1 MAQMVHRWGRLS
13 RLLKKEIWQPAR
25 LNDPSPRG
33 RLYAVLRVISI
44 TVSGLFENKAASRA
58 AALSFSSLLGLGPLV
73 AIAVLVAG
81 FVLDKNDPY
90 LAVNALHR
98 LITFAAPSISE
109 YEKFSGQG
117 KTPPPPE
124 TKNDA
129 PPTPAPASHLAASA
143 GKYPSPTPG
152 PSRSPPLHRPPK
164 GRGSVNDDLIQLI
177 DGFIAGARHGT
188 AGVIGGL
195 TLALIVLGLFMSI
208 EDAFNE
214 IWGVRRGRSLL
225 TRIVFYWTVLI
236 LGAVLFFAAVTAL
249 GASAFFNFFVEHL
262 PLGAHLLGLLV
273 ALLPTLSKAVLVLV
287 LALFYRF
294 IPNTRVFW
302 RAAFIGALVVAGLL
316 MLNNYLAFIYF
327 RRVLINKSLY
337 GSLGIVPMLMFG
349 LYIFWFFVLVGGQLS
364 YAVQNVRFRSS
375 RAAWHNLA
383 EATRERLS
391 LVVLLTICRRFQQD
405 LPPVT
410 ASQLA
415 ALLKVS
421 TQILNECLNCLV
433 DLKFLTPVTPE
444 ANDTTTDRVYQPARP
459 LARLTLQEFKL
470 AFDNYGDDPAGDT
483 LDGIDPI
490 ARSYREHMLALG
502 QDRFLA
508 RPLDRLLADFPFD
521 ETRPPFSRIRAQ

>member
-1 MAQMVHRWGRLS
+1 MAQMAHRWGRFS
-13 RLLKKEIWQPAR
+13 RLLKKDIWQPSR
-25 LNDPSPRG
+25 LNDSSPRG
-33 RLYAVLRVISI
+33 RLYAVLRVVSL
-44 TVSGLFENKAASRA
+44 TVSGLFDNKAASRA

-109 YEKFSGQG
+109 YEKFSNQG
-117 KTPPPPE
+117 KTPPLPE
-124 TKNDA
+124 SKNDDTAVA
-129 PPTPAPASHLAASA
+129 PPASHTPANA
-143 GKYPSPTPG
+143 GGNPSPTPG
-152 PSRSPPLHRPPK
+152 PSRSSSLHRPPK
-164 GRGSVNDDLIQLI
+164 GRGSVNDDLVQLI

-214 IWGVRRGRSLL
+214 IWGVRRGRSLFK
-225 TRIVFYWTVLI
+225 RIVFYWTVLI
-236 LGAVLFFAAVTAL
+236 LGAVLFFVAATAL
-249 GASAFFNFFVEHL
+249 GASALFNFFVEDL
-262 PLGAHLLGLLV
+262 PLGAHLLGLVV
-273 ALLPTLSKAVLVLV
+273 ALLPTLSKVVLVLV

-302 RAAFIGALVVAGLL
+302 RAAFTGALVVAGLL

-337 GSLGIVPMLMFG
+337 GSLGILPMLMFG

-391 LVVLLTICRRFQQD
+391 LVVLLTICRRFQED
-405 LPPVT
+405 LPPLT
-410 ASQLA
+410 TSQLA

-433 DLKFLTPVTPE
+433 DLKFLAPVAPDDNI
-444 ANDTTTDRVYQPARP
+444 AATDRVYQPARP

-490 ARSYREHMLALG
+490 ARSYRERMLALG
-502 QDRFLA
+502 QDKFLA
-508 RPLDRLLADFPFD
+508 RPLDQLLADFPFD
-521 ETRPPFSRIRAQ
+521 ETRPPFSRIRVR